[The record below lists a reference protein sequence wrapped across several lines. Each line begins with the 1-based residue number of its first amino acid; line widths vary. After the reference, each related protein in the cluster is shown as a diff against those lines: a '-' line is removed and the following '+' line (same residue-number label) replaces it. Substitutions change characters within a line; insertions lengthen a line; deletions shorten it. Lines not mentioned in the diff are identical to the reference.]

1 MVVDDQLR
9 TTAEGVFA
17 LGDVHGGQQQTYLS
31 LDDHRVVLSAV
42 TGDGARR
49 VSDRVG
55 VPATTFLTPPLSTVG
70 MTEAEARVAGHA
82 VKTAVAQVE
91 KIKAMPRPK
100 TLRDARGVI
109 KIVVYAD
116 TDLLLGARLF
126 HMDSQEVINLL
137 ALAMRAGITA
147 TQLRD
152 GIWTHPSSTEAL
164 NEVLGQLG

>member
-1 MVVDDQLR
+1 M
-9 TTAEGVFA
+9 
-17 LGDVHGGQQQTYLS
+17 
-31 LDDHRVVLSAV
+31 
-42 TGDGARR
+42 
-49 VSDRVG
+49 
-55 VPATTFLTPPLSTVG
+55 
-70 MTEAEARVAGHA
+70 
-82 VKTAVAQVE
+82 KTAVAQVE

-109 KIVVYAD
+109 KIVVDAD

-126 HMDSQEVINLL
+126 HVDSQEFINLL

-152 GIWTHPSSTEAL
+152 GIWTHPSSTEAF